1 MIKYS
6 IYKLGNLFNFG
17 NSFFLCCNTNSF
29 NYSIMKRK
37 LNDYN
42 IKEKMKN
49 SLKNFPIIIE
59 FHKKLFYNRYSA
71 YIKKGFYISLYIY
84 IGYKSYRLLK
94 KKYFINKVEDKLFQN
109 FYDNHK
115 MINLLINTFDKLCE
129 DDIYRKKIYKK
140 LNSYIQNNYE
150 YFDNY
155 MNPLIISQL
164 KNKYQNHNIEFIII
178 EIFKKTLLNNKII
191 QNQIIKYINLYKNII
206 DMNNKKKFLDFI
218 KIILYKVFENEDS
231 KEIFYTEFF
240 NIFNK
245 KLIEE
250 KLIDSTSE
258 FIENN
263 QFEF

>member
-29 NYSIMKRK
+29 NYSLMKRK
-37 LNDYN
+37 LYDYN

-59 FHKKLFYNRYSA
+59 YPKKLFYNRYSV
-71 YIKKGFYISLYIY
+71 YIKKGLYISLYIY

-94 KKYFINKVEDKLFQN
+94 NNYFINKVEDKFIQH
-109 FYDNHK
+109 FYENNK
-115 MINLLINTFDKLCE
+115 MINLLLNTFDKLCE
-129 DDIYRKKIYKK
+129 DDIFRNKIYKK
-140 LNSYIQNNYE
+140 LNSYIQKNYE

-155 MNPLIISQL
+155 MNPLISSQL
-164 KNKYQNHNIEFIII
+164 RNKYKINNIEFIII

-191 QNQIIKYINLYKNII
+191 QNKIIQYINSNKDNF
-206 DMNNKKKFLDFI
+206 DMNNKKKYLDFI
-218 KIILYKVFENEDS
+218 KTILYKVFENEDT

-240 NIFNK
+240 NTFNK
-245 KLIEE
+245 KMLEE
-250 KLIDSTSE
+250 QIIDSSSE
-258 FIENN
+258 FFEKN